1 MERVYACIDLKSFY
15 ASVECR
21 ERNLDPITTNLVV
34 ADNTRTEK
42 TICLAVTPSLKQ
54 YGLSGRSRLF
64 EVVQKVKEINQERKN
79 LIQKRFK
86 KKSYNDTEIQRN
98 SDVELSYIIAPPRM
112 KLYMKYSTKIYQIY
126 LKFLSKEDIYVY
138 SIDEVFCE
146 LTHYLKLYHLTPKE
160 LITKM
165 IKEVYEETG
174 ITATAGIGTNL
185 YLAKVAM
192 DILAKHEPANEQG
205 VRIAELTEKTY
216 RERLWNHTPI
226 TDFWR
231 IGPGIAK
238 RLESKKIQTMGDL
251 AKYSEEHE
259 RELFQLF
266 GVNAELIIDHAWGW
280 EPCTLKEIKNYKPS
294 ATSLSTGQ
302 VLHCPYNYSNTK
314 VIVEEMIELLV
325 LDMVEKGY
333 STNQIVMTIGY
344 DRSNLEDK
352 QMRKNY
358 DGEITKDHYGRKV
371 PKHAHGTIR
380 IDYKTSSTKVIKEKG
395 MELFERII
403 NHNLLT
409 RRINIAVCNLESND
423 SKQEETEYK
432 QLDLFTNQEELD
444 KKKIEERR
452 KEEEEEK
459 LQKTIIKL
467 KYKYGKNAMLI
478 GTNLKEKATTIE
490 RNNQIGGHKA

>member
-1 MERVYACIDLKSFY
+1 MERIYACIDLKSFY

-64 EVVQKVKEINQERKN
+64 EVIQKVKEINQERKKI
-79 LIQKRFK
+79 IQKDFK
-86 KKSYNDTEIQRN
+86 KKSYDDIEIQRN
-98 SDVELSYIIAPPRM
+98 PEIELSYIIAPPRM
-112 KLYMKYSTKIYQIY
+112 KLYMEYSTKIYQIY

-146 LTHYLKLYHLTPKE
+146 LTHYLKLYQLTPKE

-165 IKEVYEETG
+165 IQEVYEETG

-192 DILAKHEPANEQG
+192 DILGKHEPANEQG

-216 RERLWNHTPI
+216 RERLWNHVPI

-238 RLESKKIQTMGDL
+238 RLERKKLYTMGDV
-251 AKYSEEHE
+251 AKYSLEHE
-259 RELFQLF
+259 RELFKLF

-280 EPCTLKEIKNYKPS
+280 EPCTLEEIKNYKPS
-294 ATSLSTGQ
+294 TTSLSTGQ
-302 VLHCPYNYSNTK
+302 VLHCPYNYTNTRI
-314 VIVEEMIELLV
+314 IVEEMLELLV

-333 STNQIVMTIGY
+333 KTNQIVMTIGY
-344 DRSNLEDK
+344 DKSNLEGPE
-352 QMRKNY
+352 KNTY
-358 DGEITKDHYGRKV
+358 QGDITIDHYGRAV

-380 IDYKTSSTKVIKEKG
+380 MDHQTSSTRLIKQKG
-395 MELFERII
+395 LELLERII
-403 NHNLLT
+403 NKNLLT
-409 RRINIAVCNLESND
+409 RRINIAACNLETSRQNE
-423 SKQEETEYK
+423 KQLSYQ
-432 QLDLFTNQEELD
+432 QLDLFTNQEEYE
-444 KKKIEERR
+444 KEKQEEQER
-452 KEEEEEK
+452 EQEEEK
-459 LQKTIIKL
+459 LQRTIVRL

-478 GTNLKEKATTIE
+478 GTNLKEKATTIS

>member
-1 MERVYACIDLKSFY
+1 MERIYACIDLKSFY

-34 ADNTRTEK
+34 ADSTRTEK

-64 EVVQKVKEINQERKN
+64 EVVQKVKEINQERKKM
-79 LIQKRFK
+79 IQKEFK
-86 KKSYNDTEIQRN
+86 KKSYNDREIQLN
-98 SDVELSYIIAPPRM
+98 PEVELSYIIAPPRM
-112 KLYMKYSTKIYQIY
+112 KLYMEYSTKIYQIY
-126 LKFLSKEDIYVY
+126 LQFLSKEDIYVY

-165 IKEVYEETG
+165 IREVYEETG

-192 DILAKHEPANEQG
+192 DILGKHEPANEQG

-216 RERLWNHTPI
+216 RTRLWNHTPI

-238 RLESKKIQTMGDL
+238 RLESKKLYTMGDI
-251 AKYSEEHE
+251 AKYSLEHE
-259 RELFQLF
+259 KELFKLF
-266 GVNAELIIDHAWGW
+266 GVNAELVIDHAWGW
-280 EPCTLKEIKNYKPS
+280 EPCTLEEIKNYKPS
-294 ATSLSTGQ
+294 TTSLSTGQ
-302 VLHCPYNYSNTK
+302 VLQCPYDYRGTK
-314 VIVEEMIELLV
+314 VIVEEMLELLV
-325 LDMVEKGY
+325 LDMVEKEY
-333 STNQIVMTIGY
+333 KTNQIVMTIGY
-344 DRSNLEDK
+344 DKSNLEG
-352 QMRKNY
+352 QEKNTY
-358 DGEITKDHYGRKV
+358 RGDVTIDHYGRAV

-380 IDYKTSSTKVIKEKG
+380 IDHQTSSTKIIKEKG
-395 MELFERII
+395 LELFERII
-403 NHNLLT
+403 NKNLLT
-409 RRINIAVCNLESND
+409 RRINIAVCNLDSND
-423 SKQEETEYK
+423 SKREETEYK
-432 QLDLFTNQEELD
+432 QLDLFTNQEEWD

-452 KEEEEEK
+452 KEKEEEK
-459 LQKTIIKL
+459 LQKTIINL

>member
-64 EVVQKVKEINQERKN
+64 EVIQKVKEINKERKKV
-79 LIQKRFK
+79 IQKEFR
-86 KKSYNDTEIQRN
+86 KKSYNDIEIQK
-98 SDVELSYIIAPPRM
+98 SPEIELSYIIAPPRM
-112 KLYMKYSTKIYQIY
+112 KLYMEYSTKIYQIY

-146 LTHYLKLYHLTPKE
+146 LTHYLKLYRLTPKE

-165 IKEVYEETG
+165 IKEVYKETG

-216 RERLWNHTPI
+216 RERLWHHTPI

-238 RLESKKIQTMGDL
+238 RLESKKIHTMGDL
-251 AKYSEEHE
+251 AQYSEEHE

-280 EPCTLKEIKNYKPS
+280 EPCTLKEIKNYRPS

-344 DRSNLEDK
+344 DKSNLEEK
-352 QMRKNY
+352 QMKKNY
-358 DGEITKDHYGRKV
+358 HGEITKDYYGREV

-380 IDYKTSSTKVIKEKG
+380 IDHKTSSTKVIKEKG
-395 MELFERII
+395 LELFERII
-403 NHNLLT
+403 NKNLLT
-409 RRINIAVCNLESND
+409 RRINIAVCNLDSND
-423 SKQEETEYK
+423 SKHEETEYK

-452 KEEEEEK
+452 KEKEEEK
-459 LQKTIIKL
+459 LQKTIINL